1 MKVEVANKT
10 KHLRVQVAIGITAS
24 AARQMVDEMSVAKIN
39 ELAHYNAGDKVE
51 VTVSGGN
58 PLKVIYRRK
67 L

>member
-1 MKVEVANKT
+1 MKVEVVNKT

-24 AARQMVDEMSVAKIN
+24 AARQMVDEMSVAKSN
-39 ELAHYNAGDKVE
+39 ELAHYKAGDKVE

-58 PLKVIYRRK
+58 PPQVIYRRK

>member
-1 MKVEVANKT
+1 MRFEWTAAPFPRFSVRDWSV
-10 KHLRVQVAIGITAS
+10 TAS

-39 ELAHYNAGDKVE
+39 ELAHYKAGDKVE

-58 PLKVIYRRK
+58 PLQVIYRRK